1 MSVALRDP
9 IPENWDISDIG
20 LKMGVGTRNVE
31 MAPSTLNA
39 GPPEKKKPEAPKS

>member
-20 LKMGVGTRNVE
+20 IENGSRN
-31 MAPSTLNA
+31 
-39 GPPEKKKPEAPKS
+39 PERRNGSESP